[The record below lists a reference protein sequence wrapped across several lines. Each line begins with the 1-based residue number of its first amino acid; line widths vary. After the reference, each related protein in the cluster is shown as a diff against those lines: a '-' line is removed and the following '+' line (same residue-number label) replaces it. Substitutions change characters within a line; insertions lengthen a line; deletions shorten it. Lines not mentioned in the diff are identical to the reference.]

1 MTQRQHAVARVD
13 LSAIRDNVAA
23 LRARTAGSA
32 ELMAVVKADAYGH
45 GLLPSARAAL
55 RGGATWLGTALLD
68 EAVALRRA
76 GIPEPRLLAWLM
88 GPGEQLD
95 DAIEADIDLS
105 ANAVW
110 AVREISEA
118 ARRTGTPA
126 RVHLKVD

>member
-76 GIPEPRLLAWLM
+76 GITDPRLLAW
-88 GPGEQLD
+88 
-95 DAIEADIDLS
+95 
-105 ANAVW
+105 
-110 AVREISEA
+110 
-118 ARRTGTPA
+118 
-126 RVHLKVD
+126 